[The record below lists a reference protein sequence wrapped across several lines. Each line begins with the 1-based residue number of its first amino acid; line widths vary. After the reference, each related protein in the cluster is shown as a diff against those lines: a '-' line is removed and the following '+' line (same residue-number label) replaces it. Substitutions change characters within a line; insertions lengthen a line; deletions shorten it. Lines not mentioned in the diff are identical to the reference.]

1 LRQKSLVY
9 SSGVVDIVEYPA
21 VVISGG
27 VLAKTV
33 YVYIGDLERGIL
45 SGLIPVNKPLILGS
59 SGVVRVI
66 EVLGERTEYTGKYY
80 VITPLGNRG
89 FLGLSVNGLL
99 SNYVSLDDSYLEEE
113 LSLPTPIDAIRP
125 FFKHVAL
132 LASMCEEPVLVE
144 GCGLI
149 GVMLGGFLREL
160 GMNSQLY
167 CESGKRNASILDL
180 NVTSHISN
188 LSKKWRTLVITS
200 LNTASKYRV
209 MSELEYSNLVIS
221 ALSLTELIP
230 LKRSYSM
237 RVVVV
242 RREHHEGVEEYIVNR
257 GKKVLHELF
266 RAIKV
271 IKASDLDSI
280 RGLLPP
286 RGLGTI
292 IELS

>member
-1 LRQKSLVY
+1 
-9 SSGVVDIVEYPA
+9 VDIVEYPA
-21 VVISGG
+21 VIISGG

-242 RREHHEGVEEYIVNR
+242 RRERHEGVEEYIVNR

>member
-1 LRQKSLVY
+1 MRQKSLVY

-21 VVISGG
+21 VIISGG

-230 LKRSYSM
+230 LKRSCSM

-242 RREHHEGVEEYIVNR
+242 RRERHEGVEEYIVNR

>member
-1 LRQKSLVY
+1 
-9 SSGVVDIVEYPA
+9 VDIVEYPA

-167 CESGKRNASILDL
+167 CESGKRNASVLDL

-230 LKRSYSM
+230 LKRSCSM

-242 RREHHEGVEEYIVNR
+242 RREHHKGVEEYIVNR

>member
-1 LRQKSLVY
+1 
-9 SSGVVDIVEYPA
+9 VDIVEYPA

-230 LKRSYSM
+230 LKRNYSM

-242 RREHHEGVEEYIVNR
+242 RRERHEGVEEYIVNR

-280 RGLLPP
+280 RGALTSSWT
-286 RGLGTI
+286 RHYYRA
-292 IELS
+292 